1 MIYLIKL
8 NLILALLCLL
18 FQVLMHR
25 DTFFGVRRLMLWG
38 IYATAFLLP
47 LCDVQ
52 ALLTADTAATD
63 MAEAYASYVLPTI
76 EVTAMRVST
85 LGIEQSEPGCGMWFV
100 GMMAL
105 WAILY
110 LIPVVW
116 MTLKLLWQIAY
127 IIYLR
132 CTCPLLT
139 QLPSPFGE
147 GAGVRRFPRPC
158 SPFSFG
164 PWIFIH
170 PEGLDEQTLR
180 EVLIHEQAHMRGWH
194 TLDILFSQVV
204 CILFW
209 WNPAAWLMRR
219 EVRMN
224 LEFIA
229 DKAVAD
235 YLMQAPLSSPVG
247 DTALSTAANKRTEAP
262 SGAVGGA
269 YSSRTVWGAGSSG
282 SCVASSLKAY
292 QYRLLGFSLQKN
304 VATIANNFNVLP
316 LKRRIKMM
324 NLKRTPRTG
333 MLKYILFV
341 PVAAAMLLLSNID
354 MLARTIA
361 DNVSR
366 PQSDVST
373 PSPRDKVTTV
383 KADTCLQ
390 PIDDETLV
398 VLNGRQMS
406 ADEFKRQPN
415 LKADNIESATILGKE
430 SATAVY
436 GAKGHKGAI
445 IIDTKDSGDDKV
457 YETCEQLPEYPGGQ
471 LSLLEFMMKNI
482 RYPKA
487 AQEYGVQGK
496 VIVSFIVEK
505 DGTLTE
511 VKAAKIVGV
520 KTGQELPEMSIVA
533 YKPDQSPEETK
544 KAEEAKRYNEGIAA
558 LKAEAERAVKALPK
572 RWNPGKDKGKPVRV
586 SFHLPV
592 TFRLQ

>member
-1 MIYLIKL
+1 
-8 NLILALLCLL
+8 
-18 FQVLMHR
+18 
-25 DTFFGVRRLMLWG
+25 
-38 IYATAFLLP
+38 
-47 LCDVQ
+47 
-52 ALLTADTAATD
+52 
-63 MAEAYASYVLPTI
+63 
-76 EVTAMRVST
+76 
-85 LGIEQSEPGCGMWFV
+85 
-100 GMMAL
+100 
-105 WAILY
+105 
-110 LIPVVW
+110 
-116 MTLKLLWQIAY
+116 
-127 IIYLR
+127 
-132 CTCPLLT
+132 
-139 QLPSPFGE
+139 
-147 GAGVRRFPRPC
+147 
-158 SPFSFG
+158 
-164 PWIFIH
+164 
-170 PEGLDEQTLR
+170 
-180 EVLIHEQAHMRGWH
+180 
-194 TLDILFSQVV
+194 
-204 CILFW
+204 
-209 WNPAAWLMRR
+209 
-219 EVRMN
+219 
-224 LEFIA
+224 
-229 DKAVAD
+229 
-235 YLMQAPLSSPVG
+235 
-247 DTALSTAANKRTEAP
+247 
-262 SGAVGGA
+262 
-269 YSSRTVWGAGSSG
+269 
-282 SCVASSLKAY
+282 
-292 QYRLLGFSLQKN
+292 
-304 VATIANNFNVLP
+304 
-316 LKRRIKMM
+316 M